1 MLLGLYY
8 ICAKSPKK
16 RRELPKIV
24 IDLKEVFSF
33 PDRGDAPVKSQGSRW
48 IAHKRK
54 ALHRVV
60 DRYGAYISHLSAL
73 IADHSVNGSDRA
85 RSRATS
91 RNGVKLSYLLE
102 LHCTWMCLSPLSC

>member
-1 MLLGLYY
+1 MPNLQ
-8 ICAKSPKK
+8 KK

-33 PDRGDAPVKSQGSRW
+33 PDRGDSPVKSQGSRW

-54 ALHRVV
+54 VLQRVV
-60 DRYGAYISHLSAL
+60 DRYGAYISHLFAL

-85 RSRATS
+85 RL
-91 RNGVKLSYLLE
+91 KSYLKKWSQAKFLVGAA
-102 LHCTWMCLSPLSC
+102 LYVDVLKSLPC